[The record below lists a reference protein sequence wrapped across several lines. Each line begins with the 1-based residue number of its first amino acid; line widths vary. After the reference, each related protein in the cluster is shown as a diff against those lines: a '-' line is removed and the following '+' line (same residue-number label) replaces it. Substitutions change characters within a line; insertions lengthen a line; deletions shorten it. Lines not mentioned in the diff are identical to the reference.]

1 MANLVLLRSCPGGGK
16 STLAKNKYV
25 PLGYVHLEADAFF
38 MKNGVYCFNR
48 FLLGKAHDWCLK
60 KTEEDLKA
68 GKNVVVSNTFTTL
81 KELKPYLLLAESLNI
96 PVTVIHCQG
105 NFKNV
110 HDVPQESLD
119 RMKARWQ
126 PYPGEE
132 IYIP

>member
-1 MANLVLLRSCPGGGK
+1 MTELILARGLPGSGK

-25 PLGYVHLEADAFF
+25 PMGYSHYEADMFF
-38 MKNGVYCFNR
+38 MKNGVYNFNR

-68 GKNVVVSNTFTTL
+68 GKNVVVSNTFTTH
-81 KELKPYLLLAESLNI
+81 KEMKPYLELAHSLNI
-96 PVTVIHCQG
+96 PVKVIHARG
-105 NFKNV
+105 NFKNE
-110 HDVPQESLD
+110 HNVPDEVLQ
-119 RMKARWQ
+119 RMKDRWQ